1 LLLVGC
7 EAPDLPRHFVINDA
21 SWGPSAP
28 ARVRLAPGD
37 VLYLSTWI
45 HGSVTPIPNNDY
57 PPIISTERLPLR
69 VVDGPLLPLE
79 SGLLGSVLATHRT
92 NVVATPVL
100 AKALDREQAALWD
113 ALVTSLRLVKASPR
127 VPMQVQLDEGQF
139 CRAFAGTKPGP
150 VRTLILTSYF
160 RYADGTCTAV
170 GTTDLRK
177 IPQLE
182 TALAP
187 LTETNTGMHGGFYRD
202 GNKTVAVSRVE
213 AEIAGASMRNRGG
226 MEARWSLAE
235 WEAARICK
243 DGDGQDLAISY
254 LELGQFQYR
263 ALRVVAPDQPAE
275 IQILPDEARGRAVIQ
290 NPDLRGAGT
299 LSQTSLRWLYP
310 ADATRVI
317 WGATE
322 WSLDRRLRLTCTLD

>member
-1 LLLVGC
+1 MRPRALVSLAALLLLVGC

-79 SGLLGSVLATHRT
+79 FGLLGSVLATHRT

-187 LTETNTGMHGGFYRD
+187 LTETNTGMHGGFIGTATRPLRCRAWRRRSPAPRCATGVEWKRD
-202 GNKTVAVSRVE
+202 GRLPSGRRR
-213 AEIAGASMRNRGG
+213 AS
-226 MEARWSLAE
+226 ARMATGRTWRSP
-235 WEAARICK
+235 
-243 DGDGQDLAISY
+243 IS
-254 LELGQFQYR
+254 
-263 ALRVVAPDQPAE
+263 
-275 IQILPDEARGRAVIQ
+275 
-290 NPDLRGAGT
+290 N
-299 LSQTSLRWLYP
+299 
-310 ADATRVI
+310 
-317 WGATE
+317 
-322 WSLDRRLRLTCTLD
+322 